1 MRDRP
6 NHCAVG
12 AVAQMSAPGRG
23 SGISLLHDGKISH
36 RMPGRLRETR
46 YFHLFGEDERQV
58 GGARRDRTD
67 DLKLAKLALS
77 QLSYGPIRFLAVAR
91 HKGALRSVV
100 FPDIQHTAFSSGGPG

>member
-36 RMPGRLRETR
+36 RMPRRLRETR

-77 QLSYGPIRFLAVAR
+77 QLSYGPICLFRQSLAIKAR
-91 HKGALRSVV
+91 